1 MTQNTSGDFVL
12 RSACGSYI
20 PLLNSRTR
28 LRGTSTSR
36 RLSICIAAYQF
47 ESCMGLGLSTKFAFA
62 WQIRGHT
69 LCCLG
74 NPEETMLDLLFVGVT
89 IVILLIGVV
98 YVRLA
103 ERL

>member
-1 MTQNTSGDFVL
+1 LWDLLGDPASVYILCWIVETVL
-12 RSACGSYI
+12 YGA
-20 PLLNSRTR
+20 
-28 LRGTSTSR
+28 STSR
-36 RLSICIAAYQF
+36 RLSICSAAYQF
-47 ESCMGLGLSTKFAFA
+47 EICTGRRLSKKSAFLGK
-62 WQIRGHT
+62 IRGHT

-89 IVILLIGVV
+89 IAILLIGVV